1 MNGSVAVL
9 EDRLQ
14 SFRGALQETWSSD
27 AADGASKPMARM
39 YHRRQVGKL
48 FFFDTLMVDP
58 MSKESFLV
66 ELVCCNDSGRCRD
79 GFESHIEDGALKD
92 LRPGDVLELLAAQV
106 AAERPRAPC
115 HVALRVF
122 RLRRSEAWSELFG
135 TAEGSVAKPDWMP
148 AKYGFHRPVFHDSV
162 NQSWFDQMDAKQLQ
176 KRDEKRQLMR
186 DEKMKAQGLEA
197 VPEIICTPECEAN
210 KTSEAASHDRWISSL
225 RHPCA
230 VVQCHLPQAERLAKY
245 LDGRILSPCTRDRLV
260 MLYQEAGESEE
271 ISGRLKEGHLHSIVQ
286 RIYLLNTRQKATSL
300 RDASRDY
307 LTQILGPC
315 GPRHF
320 ASCEFG
326 TPKTSLWEFL
336 RRARNFMSFPRELEE
351 TLKPLIDGTPWAMEF
366 GTRPTDNGYSVSS
379 GDKFDALILP
389 KDRCDTIVYA
399 DGLFWWTTDSPRTII
414 PSRDS
419 RMVPSGAYWKLLEII
434 DRYSP
439 RDSRDGVVAVDE
451 DLDNDKQSHKGGN
464 KELLD
469 LYSQRSLALDI
480 GASPGGW
487 SYCLA
492 KELKTKRVIACDPAA
507 YMHPVVRNLRVEAV
521 REEFLKDFTSEE
533 VKEDAK
539 HLKHLNETSESWRSE
554 AKQCGQICHW
564 RMRGHDGLQKLKAE
578 ELKLSLF
585 VCDMNDDLES
595 SCELLYRVFN
605 EKLYEP
611 PCLAV
616 VTFKNTCKS
625 KSEFQARKRAMIQ
638 KILKDGVLTQLQE
651 LHLFANTRMETTIVG
666 QML

>member
-1 MNGSVAVL
+1 MNGSVSP

-14 SFRGALQETWSSD
+14 SFRRSLQATWRDD
-27 AADGASKPMARM
+27 ADGADGASKPMARM

-79 GFESHIEDGALKD
+79 GFESHIEDVALKD
-92 LRPGDVLELLAAQV
+92 LRPGDVLELLAAEV

-135 TAEGSVAKPDWMP
+135 TAKPDWMP
-148 AKYGFHRPVFHDSV
+148 AKYGFHRPIFHDSV
-162 NQSWFDQMDAKQLQ
+162 NQSWFDQIDAKQLQ

-186 DEKMKAQGLEA
+186 DEKMRAAAQGLEA
-197 VPEIICTPECEAN
+197 APEINCTPECEAN
-210 KTSEAASHDRWISSL
+210 KTSEACQDRWIATL

-271 ISGRLKEGHLHSIVQ
+271 ISELLKEGYLHSIVQ

-307 LTQILGPC
+307 LTKILGPC
-315 GPRHF
+315 RFFHV
-320 ASCEFG
+320 ASCEAG
-326 TPKTSLWEFL
+326 ANTSLWEFL
-336 RRARNFMSFPRELEE
+336 RRARNFMCFPRELEE
-351 TLKPLIDGTPWAMEF
+351 TLKPLVDGTPWAMEF
-366 GTRPTDNGYSVSS
+366 GTRPTGNGYSNGS
-379 GDKFDALILP
+379 GDKFDELILP

-399 DGLFWWTTDSPRTII
+399 DGLFWWTTDSPRSII

-419 RMVPSGAYWKLLEII
+419 RRVPSGAYWKLLEII
-434 DRYSP
+434 DRYNP
-439 RDSRDGVVAVDE
+439 PDGFVAAD
-451 DLDNDKQSHKGGN
+451 DRGN

-469 LYSQRSLALDI
+469 LYRQRSVALDI

-492 KELKTKRVIACDPAA
+492 KELKTRKVIACDPAA
-507 YMHPVVRNLRVEAV
+507 YMHPVVRNLEAEAL

-554 AKQCGQICHW
+554 AKHCGEICHW

-595 SCELLYRVFN
+595 SCELLYRVFT

-625 KSEFQARKRAMIQ
+625 KSEFQARKSAMIQ
-638 KILKDGVLTQLQE
+638 RILTDGVLTQLQE

>member
-1 MNGSVAVL
+1 MNGSVL
-9 EDRLQ
+9 PEGRLQ
-14 SFRGALQETWSSD
+14 SFCQSLQ
-27 AADGASKPMARM
+27 AAWRDDDGLAKPMARM

-66 ELVCCNDSGRCRD
+66 ELVCCNDSGCCRD
-79 GFESHIEDGALKD
+79 GFESHIEDGVTLKD

-106 AAERPRAPC
+106 APEPPRAPC
-115 HVALRVF
+115 HVALRCF

-135 TAEGSVAKPDWMP
+135 PLVEGSVAKPEWMP

-186 DEKMKAQGLEA
+186 HEKMKAQGKDWNRLPKRSA
-197 VPEIICTPECEAN
+197 RRNVKRKTP
-210 KTSEAASHDRWISSL
+210 SRL
-225 RHPCA
+225 
-230 VVQCHLPQAERLAKY
+230 LPSGGSPRSAIHVR
-245 LDGRILSPCTRDRLV
+245 RILSPCTRDRLV
-260 MLYQEAGESEE
+260 MLYQEAGENEE
-271 ISGRLKEGHLHSIVQ
+271 ISGISGRLKEGHLHSIVQ

-300 RDASRDY
+300 RNLVKGLA
-307 LTQILGPC
+307 
-315 GPRHF
+315 
-320 ASCEFG
+320 G
-326 TPKTSLWEFL
+326 TGKV
-336 RRARNFMSFPRELEE
+336 
-351 TLKPLIDGTPWAMEF
+351 KPLIDGSPWAMEF
-366 GTRPTDNGYSVSS
+366 ATRPTGNGYTLEGSPS
-379 GDKFDALILP
+379 DKFDALILP

-399 DGLFWWTTDSPRTII
+399 DGLFWWAPDSPRTII

-434 DRYSP
+434 DRYP
-439 RDSRDGVVAVDE
+439 GDGRQVSADE
-451 DLDNDKQSHKGGN
+451 ELDDDKQSRKGGN

-492 KELKTKRVIACDPAA
+492 KELKTRRVIACDPAA
-507 YMHPVVRNLRVEAV
+507 YMHPVVRNLEAEAL

-554 AKQCGQICHW
+554 AKLCGQICHW
-564 RMRGHDGLQKLKAE
+564 RMRGQDGLQKLKAE

-625 KSEFQARKRAMIQ
+625 KSEFQARKNAMIQ
-638 KILKDGVLTQLQE
+638 KILNDGVLTQLQE
-651 LHLFANTRMETTIVG
+651 LHLFANTRMETTILG
-666 QML
+666 QMLFLHFHGSGHVLQQKRENHTTCPGSSIPGSLQSQVTSFRA

>member
-1 MNGSVAVL
+1 MNGSVL
-9 EDRLQ
+9 PEGRLQ
-14 SFRGALQETWSSD
+14 SFCQSLQ
-27 AADGASKPMARM
+27 AAWRDDDGLAKPMARM

-66 ELVCCNDSGRCRD
+66 ELVCCNDSGCCRD
-79 GFESHIEDGALKD
+79 GFESHIEDGVTLKD

-106 AAERPRAPC
+106 APEPPRAPC
-115 HVALRVF
+115 HVALRCF

-135 TAEGSVAKPDWMP
+135 SVAKPEWMP

-186 DEKMKAQGLEA
+186 HEKMKAQGLESA
-197 VPEIICTPECEAN
+197 PEKICTPECEAKN
-210 KTSEAASHDRWISSL
+210 TIEAASQRWITSL

-230 VVQCHLPQAERLAKY
+230 VLQCHLPQAERLAKY

-260 MLYQEAGESEE
+260 MLYQEAGENEE
-271 ISGRLKEGHLHSIVQ
+271 ISGISGRLKEGHLHSIVQ

-300 RDASRDY
+300 RDTSRDY

-315 GPRHF
+315 RPCHLV
-320 ASCEFG
+320 SCDSG
-326 TPKTSLWEFL
+326 APKNSLWEFL

-351 TLKPLIDGTPWAMEF
+351 TLKPLIDGSPWAMEF
-366 GTRPTDNGYSVSS
+366 ATRPTGNGYTLEGSPS
-379 GDKFDALILP
+379 DKFDALILP

-399 DGLFWWTTDSPRTII
+399 DGLFWWAPDSPRTII

-434 DRYSP
+434 DRYP
-439 RDSRDGVVAVDE
+439 GDGRQVSADE
-451 DLDNDKQSHKGGN
+451 ELDDDKQSRKGGN

-492 KELKTKRVIACDPAA
+492 KELKTRRVIACDPAA
-507 YMHPVVRNLRVEAV
+507 YMHPVVRNLEAEAL

-554 AKQCGQICHW
+554 AKLCGQICHW
-564 RMRGHDGLQKLKAE
+564 RMRGQDGLQKLKAE

-625 KSEFQARKRAMIQ
+625 KSEFQARKNAMIQ
-638 KILKDGVLTQLQE
+638 KILNDGVLTQLQE
-651 LHLFANTRMETTIVG
+651 LHLFANTRMETTILG